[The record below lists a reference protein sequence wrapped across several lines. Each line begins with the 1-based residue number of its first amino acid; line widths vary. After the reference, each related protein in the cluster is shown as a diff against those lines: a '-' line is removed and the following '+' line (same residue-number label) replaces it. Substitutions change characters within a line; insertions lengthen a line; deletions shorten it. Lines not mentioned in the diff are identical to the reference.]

1 MIETPVHAPLLS
13 LITFLPLLAAFALL
27 LLPGTIESTRNTS
40 RWIALWTSI
49 VVFAISVTLWAR
61 FDPTLHGFQFQ
72 ERASWLP
79 EFGISYHLGLDGISL
94 LFVMLTTALTPIAIL
109 GSWRLEVRRPRD
121 YMLAILVLETT
132 LLGLFSSLDFLLF
145 YMFFEATLI
154 PASLLIGNGGGP
166 KQVRAAF
173 KFFLYS
179 LGGSLFMLI
188 ALLVMWRTAGT
199 TDIPVLLGTHFGPVA
214 QMWMFVAF
222 TLAFGVKLP
231 IFPLHSWMAD
241 AYTEAPAP
249 ACVLISGVLSKAGA
263 YGFLRF
269 AIYMLPDA
277 AHRASPLMIGL
288 GIVAAIYGALLAL
301 AQTDMKRLIA
311 YSSYSH
317 MGMIL
322 IGLFSLNAIGFDG
335 AVFEMLSQGIVIAAL
350 FLIVGALAARTG
362 SREIGG
368 FGGVARRMPTLAGLA
383 MLFTMA
389 NIGLPGT
396 SAFVGE
402 LLVLVGV
409 FQIGF
414 WVAVLSGLG
423 MILAAIYMLVL
434 YRRLM
439 FGTVSN
445 MASALRDLTAT
456 EVAVLVPLVAITLW
470 MGIYPSS
477 FSHVFDQRMQ
487 LLAQTFET
495 SYPVVKQAKV
505 SVPQVAEA
513 DGDQHRT

>member
-1 MIETPVHAPLLS
+1 MIETPVHAPLLT

-27 LLPGTIESTRNTS
+27 LLPSTAEGTRDTS

-49 VVFAISVTLWAR
+49 VVLAISVTLWVR
-61 FDPTLHGFQFQ
+61 FDPSHHGFQFQ

-132 LLGLFSSLDFLLF
+132 LIGLFSSLDFLVF

-154 PASLLIGNGGGP
+154 PASLLIGTGGGP
-166 KQVRAAF
+166 RQVRAAF

-199 TDIPVLLGTHFGPVA
+199 TDIPVLLGTHYGPES
-214 QMWMFVAF
+214 QMWMFLGF

-249 ACVLISGVLSKAGA
+249 SLVLISGVLSKAGA

-277 AHRASPLMIGL
+277 AHRAAPVMIGL

-301 AQTDMKRLIA
+301 VQTDMKRLIA

-335 AVFEMLSQGIVIAAL
+335 AVFEMLSHGIIIAAL
-350 FLIVGALAARTG
+350 FLVVGALAARTG
-362 SREIGG
+362 SREIAG
-368 FGGVARRMPTLAGLA
+368 FGGVAQRMPALAGFA

-396 SAFVGE
+396 STFVGD
-402 LLVLVGV
+402 LLVMIGA

-414 WVAVLSGLG
+414 WAALLSGVGMVLG
-423 MILAAIYMLVL
+423 AIYMLVL
-434 YRRLM
+434 YRRVM
-439 FGTVSN
+439 FGAVSK
-445 MASALRDLTAT
+445 MASALRDLTMG
-456 EVAVLVPLVAITLW
+456 ELAVLVPLAAVTLW
-470 MGIYPSS
+470 MGIYPSF
-477 FSHVFDQRMQ
+477 FSHMFDQRMQ
-487 LLAQTFET
+487 LLAQSYET
-495 SYPVVKQAKV
+495 SYPATKLAKV
-505 SVPQVAEA
+505 AVPQVAVA
-513 DGDQHRT
+513 DADQHGT